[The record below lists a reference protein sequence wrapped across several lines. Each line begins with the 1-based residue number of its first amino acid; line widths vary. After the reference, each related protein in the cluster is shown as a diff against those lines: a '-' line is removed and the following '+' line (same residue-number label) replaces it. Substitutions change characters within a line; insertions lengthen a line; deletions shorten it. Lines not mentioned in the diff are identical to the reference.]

1 MPTNSPE
8 LNDEIFENK
17 GEKMETNLTYE
28 QAYAELQEIVT
39 TIQDETVSVD
49 QLAEKLKRA
58 SELINCWP
66 AVKNSNQLSSMR
78 CANSRSHLLT
88 SGHSLW
94 FAYNAYSITWL
105 SISL

>member
-1 MPTNSPE
+1 M
-8 LNDEIFENK
+8 
-17 GEKMETNLTYE
+17 
-28 QAYAELQEIVT
+28 
-39 TIQDETVSVD
+39 TVS
-49 QLAEKLKRA
+49 
-58 SELINCWP
+58 